1 MNLEGIEKEIGYTF
15 QNKELLKTALTHTSY
30 AYEKHVDSNEK
41 LEFLGDSIL

>member
-30 AYEKHVDSNEK
+30 AYERHIAVSYTH
-41 LEFLGDSIL
+41 L